1 MKQFKITWM
10 EEMTME
16 CDVILKDD
24 ITEEQLAEIFN
35 TGESV
40 VLEDGVEVDLIEY
53 CQSNGSTEGGSMP
66 FGDCSVDG
74 IE

>member
-1 MKQFKITWM
+1 MKQFKITWI

-16 CDVILKDD
+16 CDVILRDD

-40 VLEDGVEVDLIEY
+40 VLEDGVKIDLIEY
-53 CQSNGSTEGGSMP
+53 CQSNGSTVGGSMP
-66 FGDCSVDG
+66 VGDCSVDG